1 MNLLIL
7 QPIRPNHP
15 EALRQR
21 ADAALRNLAIPDD
34 WVVTICQDDT
44 PITPPPSPSIYAK
57 HAAVRNHMLD
67 HYLKPEHNLVL
78 WIDSDLI
85 DYPSD
90 LIALL
95 YTANPGGIA
104 APFVF
109 LDKHPGRF
117 YDIGGF
123 IESGR
128 RFGLNAPY
136 CRQTGDVVSLDSVG
150 CLYLAPASLYHAGA
164 RYSAPP
170 TDYYVEHWSVMQ
182 QAKQRGLSIVGLRNV
197 IVTHAYLPMFGL
209 PLN

>member
-15 EALRQR
+15 AALRVQ
-21 ADAALRNLAIPDD
+21 ADAALRSLIIPED
-34 WVVTICQDDT
+34 WTATICQDDT
-44 PITPPPSPSIYAK
+44 LITPAPSPSIYAK

-67 HYLKPEHNLVL
+67 TYLKPEHDLVL

-85 DYPSD
+85 GYPTD
-90 LIALL
+90 LINTL
-95 YTANPGGIA
+95 YAANPGGIA

-109 LDKHPGRF
+109 LDRHPGRF
-117 YDIGGF
+117 YDVGGF
-123 IESGR
+123 IEKGR
-128 RFGLNAPY
+128 RFGLTAPY
-136 CRQTGDVVSLDSVG
+136 CRQTGDVVTLDSVG
-150 CLYLAPASLYHAGA
+150 CLYLAPAALYHAGV

-182 QAKQRGLSIVGLRNV
+182 EARERGYTIVGLRDV
-197 IVTHAYLPMFGL
+197 HATHAYLPDFGL

>member
-21 ADAALRNLAIPDD
+21 ADVALRALILPDN
-34 WVVTICQDDT
+34 WTVTTCQDDT
-44 PITPPPSPSIYAK
+44 PITPGPSPSIYAK

-67 HYLKPEHNLVL
+67 TYLKPEHDLVL

-85 DYPSD
+85 DYPHN
-90 LIALL
+90 LISLL
-95 YTANPGGIA
+95 YAANPGGIA

-109 LDKHPGRF
+109 LDKHPARF

-123 IESGR
+123 IEHGR

-136 CRQTGDVVSLDSVG
+136 CRQTGDVVQLDSVG
-150 CLYLAPASLYHAGA
+150 CLYLAPASLYHTGA

-170 TDYYVEHWSVMQ
+170 TDYYVEHWSVMR
-182 QAKQRGLSIVGLRNV
+182 QARQRGLSIVGLRNV
-197 IVTHAYLPMFGL
+197 IATHAYLPMFGL

>member
-15 EALRQR
+15 ESLRR
-21 ADAALRNLAIPDD
+21 AANLALWRLTTPDG
-34 WVVTICQDDT
+34 WTVTTHQDDT
-44 PITPPPSPSIYAK
+44 LITPDPSPSIYAK
-57 HAAVRNHMLD
+57 HAAVRNYMLD
-67 HYLKPEHNLVL
+67 TYLKPEHDLVL

-85 DYPSD
+85 AYPAD
-90 LIALL
+90 LIQTLS
-95 YTANPGGIA
+95 TANPGGIT

-109 LDKHPGRF
+109 LDHHPGRF

-123 IESGR
+123 IEHGR
-128 RFGLNAPY
+128 RFGLHAPY
-136 CRQTGDVVSLDSVG
+136 CLQTAPVVHLDSVG
-150 CLYLAPASLYHAGA
+150 CLYLAPAALYHAGV

-182 QAKQRGLSIVGLRNV
+182 QAKALGYPIVGLRDV
-197 IVTHAYLPMFGL
+197 QATHAFLPAFGL